1 MTEKEKQLLL
11 SDISARYMN
20 GLMCV
25 VEGHEGVYQIVGTY
39 RREGYGAAYAYIDVA
54 PFGDIIIDIVKP
66 YLRPMSSMT
75 EEEREELIGL
85 LKGGYLDEDTGIISW
100 YFCHRDGTDAVTNAF
115 FFDTEHISKFIEFLN
130 THHFDYRGLIE
141 KGLALEAPEGMYNL
155 N

>member
-11 SDISARYMN
+11 GDISARYMN

-39 RREGYGAAYAYIDVA
+39 RREGYGAAYAYIDVP
-54 PFGDIIIDIVKP
+54 PFGDIIIDIVKS

-75 EEEREELIGL
+75 EEERKTYGGFIYTKHHDWDGHSKSTNYVEE
-85 LKGGYLDEDTGIISW
+85 
-100 YFCHRDGTDAVTNAF
+100 TDVT
-115 FFDTEHISKFIEFLN
+115 DCIDWLN
-130 THHFDYRGLIE
+130 SHHFDYRGLIE